1 MLTKFRLALF
11 VLITILLL
19 SACSNSQE
27 TAAPSSDEVATFP
40 PPTTFTPEPT
50 IVPSATA
57 TPEPTF
63 TAVPTSTPTLGVKE
77 AGFSAWCA
85 PNSLYAT
92 ELGYT
97 MPAGAQIARQ
107 ENGFTEVD
115 GIVQS
120 CTFIYTFNQPIPDG
134 MQVALYDTRP
144 EPWFIYPLT
153 RAADNPAIGYFFT
166 NHEYIVNLPY
176 WEVDYRFEL
185 QDAAGV
191 VLRSDEIHILR
202 PQNVGY
208 CFGGYLP
215 DPVTLKC
222 EFLGEAH
229 PWDPWYGWDLDP
241 KLP

>member
-1 MLTKFRLALF
+1 MLRKYRLAFF
-11 VLITILLL
+11 VLIAILLL
-19 SACSNSQE
+19 AACKGAPVPAQPESNPVE
-27 TAAPSSDEVATFP
+27 TTAL
-40 PPTTFTPEPT
+40 PPTSTPEPT
-50 IVPSATA
+50 AVPSTTA

-63 TAVPTSTPTLGVKE
+63 TAVPTSTPTLGVEE
-77 AGFSAWCA
+77 AGFTAWCV
-85 PNSLYAT
+85 PNNLYVT
-92 ELGYT
+92 DLGYT
-97 MPAGAQIARQ
+97 MPEGAQVSRQ

-120 CTFIYTFNQPIPDG
+120 CTFVYTFNQPMPDG
-134 MQVALYDTRP
+134 MQVALYDTRL

-153 RAADNPAIGYFFT
+153 RAADNPSVGYFFT
-166 NHEYIVNLPY
+166 NHEYIVSLPY

-185 QDAAGV
+185 QDAAGSV
-191 VLRSDEIHILR
+191 IRSDEIHILR

>member
-1 MLTKFRLALF
+1 MLTKLRLAF
-11 VLITILLL
+11 FFLL
-19 SACSNSQE
+19 SMLILASCTGAPATVQLESNPVG
-27 TAAPSSDEVATFP
+27 TADSPFTS
-40 PPTTFTPEPT
+40 TPEPT
-50 IVPSATA
+50 AVPSATA
-57 TPEPTF
+57 TPEPTL
-63 TAVPTSTPTLGVKE
+63 TPVPTFTPTLGVE
-77 AGFSAWCA
+77 ESGFSAWCV
-85 PNSLYAT
+85 PNSLNVSAQGYAKP
-92 ELGYT
+92 E
-97 MPAGAQIARQ
+97 GAQVSRQ
-107 ENGFTEVD
+107 KDGFTEVD
-115 GIVQS
+115 GIVRY
-120 CTFIYTFNQPIPDG
+120 CAFVYTFNQPIPDG
-134 MQVALYDTRP
+134 MQVALYDTRT

-176 WEVDYRFEL
+176 WEVDYRFEV
-185 QDAAGV
+185 QDAAGA

>member
-1 MLTKFRLALF
+1 MLTKCRFAFL
-11 VLITILLL
+11 VLIAMLLL
-19 SACSNSQE
+19 SACGSTPQSALTQPVPVDNELQ
-27 TAAPSSDEVATFP
+27 PATS
-40 PPTTFTPEPT
+40 TPEPT
-50 IVPSATA
+50 VVPTA

-63 TAVPTSTPTLGVKE
+63 TPMPSPTPTLGVE
-77 AGFSAWCA
+77 ESGFSAWCV
-85 PNSLYAT
+85 PNSLNVSAQGYAKP
-92 ELGYT
+92 E
-97 MPAGAQIARQ
+97 GAQVSRQ
-107 ENGFTEVD
+107 KDGFTEVD
-115 GIVQS
+115 GIVRY
-120 CTFIYTFNQPIPDG
+120 CAFVYTFNQPIPDG
-134 MQVALYDTRP
+134 MQVALYDTRT

-166 NHEYIVNLPY
+166 NHEYIVNLSY
-176 WEVDYRFEL
+176 WEVDYRFEV
-185 QDAAGV
+185 QDAAGA

>member
-1 MLTKFRLALF
+1 MRLRYHAF
-11 VLITILLL
+11 IILLFAFFL
-19 SACSNSQE
+19 AACG
-27 TAAPSSDEVATFP
+27 SSPQPATPRPDQLATLP
-40 PPTTFTPEPT
+40 PPVTFTPEPT
-50 IVPSATA
+50 TEPTA
-57 TPEPTF
+57 TPEPTS
-63 TAVPTSTPTLGVKE
+63 TAAPLPTPTLGVVE
-77 AGFSAWCA
+77 TGFTAWCV
-85 PNSLYAT
+85 PNNLYVTDPGYSIPEGAQVSRLVNGIT
-92 ELGYT
+92 EL
-97 MPAGAQIARQ
+97 
-107 ENGFTEVD
+107 D

-120 CTFIYTFNQPIPDG
+120 CTFVYTFNQPMPDG
-134 MQVALYDTRP
+134 MQVALYDTRA

-153 RAADNPAIGYFFT
+153 RAADNPAVGYFYT
-166 NHEYIVNLPY
+166 DHEYVVRLPY

-185 QDAAGV
+185 QDAAGAV
-191 VLRSDEIHILR
+191 IRSDEVHILR